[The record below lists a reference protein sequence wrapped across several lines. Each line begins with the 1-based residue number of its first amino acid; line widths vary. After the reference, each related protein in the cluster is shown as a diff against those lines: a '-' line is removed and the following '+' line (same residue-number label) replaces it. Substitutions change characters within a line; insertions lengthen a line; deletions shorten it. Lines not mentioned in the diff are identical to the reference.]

1 MMMKRKSSSSSEAME
16 RTEFSR
22 DATRLLREFQYL
34 RMRGRQLHPLPPPAT
49 PTRGFENDCSSLLF
63 ALPLGQRG
71 GGTALATHS
80 WSVSDS
86 VQGPGSGAW
95 FRPSSAHAFGQ
106 VAQPPFFLSSPHLK
120 K

>member
-34 RMRGRQLHPLPPPAT
+34 RTDEGASASSPPSACHT
-49 PTRGFENDCSSLLF
+49 HRGFENDCSSLLF

-71 GGTALATHS
+71 GGTGLA
-80 WSVSDS
+80 
-86 VQGPGSGAW
+86 
-95 FRPSSAHAFGQ
+95 SSQ
-106 VAQPPFFLSSPHLK
+106 LECE
-120 K
+120 